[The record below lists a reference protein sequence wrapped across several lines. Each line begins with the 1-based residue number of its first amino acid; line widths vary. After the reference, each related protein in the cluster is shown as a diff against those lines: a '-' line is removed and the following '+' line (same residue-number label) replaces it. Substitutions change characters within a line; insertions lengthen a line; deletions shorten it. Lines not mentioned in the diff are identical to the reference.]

1 MTAPWSG
8 IPLLLGW
15 NKQGP
20 FKHKSRITNM
30 RFPVQVSLS
39 IIIIIKPQLQFWC
52 LVWSTGNSGAC
63 TDLPAGPQRIHCTS
77 QPREALGEL
86 RRVPSPLSTSFLI
99 CKMGAY
105 QRLVWLV
112 SIKLAEGCPVCS
124 HVSPEWSW
132 RRAEGLKAA
141 DSSVPS
147 PLPHW
152 C

>member
-8 IPLLLGW
+8 IPLLSGW

-20 FKHKSRITNM
+20 FKHKSRITNT

-39 IIIIIKPQLQFWC
+39 STIIIKPQLQFWC
-52 LVWSTGNSGAC
+52 LVWSIGNSGAC
-63 TDLPAGPQRIHCTS
+63 TDLPAGPQTIHCIS
-77 QPREALGEL
+77 QPREALGDPKK
-86 RRVPSPLSTSFLI
+86 VPSPLSTSFLI
-99 CKMGAY
+99 CKMGAL

-112 SIKLAEGCPVCS
+112 SNKLAEACPVCS

-132 RRAEGLKAA
+132 RAEGLKAA